1 MRKRLLTSPSKTLTC
16 LLAASCFIAY
26 DAINIIAL
34 DCARGAV
41 LQVNADA
48 TDEGRTLLLLI
59 SSDSL
64 TFVNVIAASQF
75 AVCCCMGII
84 MLKYAIIFALI
95 SLVAGALG
103 FGGIAAGSAGIA
115 KILFGLFLI
124 LAVIFIVLAA
134 LGVGA
139 AKKALE

>member
-1 MRKRLLTSPSKTLTC
+1 ME
-16 LLAASCFIAY
+16 IA
-26 DAINIIAL
+26 
-34 DCARGAV
+34 
-41 LQVNADA
+41 
-48 TDEGRTLLLLI
+48 
-59 SSDSL
+59 
-64 TFVNVIAASQF
+64 
-75 AVCCCMGII
+75 

-124 LAVIFIVLAA
+124 LAVIFVVLAA

-139 AKKALE
+139 ARKALE